1 MKTTRSGILLR
12 LALAAALAATPVT
25 VSLAQERRGDDQD
38 QRETMRGRSSGSV
51 TVPVSGTVAPDI
63 NPQTTAPV
71 TGTFTIQRFVRSGNN
86 VLAVGTVTAS
96 FTEPLTNVA
105 RTIVTQ
111 AAIPVDRAAS
121 GGQSATGAP
130 ADNDADVAVQ
140 GPAVAQQAVCDVLHL
155 VLGPL
160 DLNLLGLRVQL
171 NQVVLDITA
180 VPGAGNLLGNLL
192 CAIVGLLDGPGPL
205 AQLAALLNE
214 LLAILS

>member
-12 LALAAALAATPVT
+12 LALAAVLAATPV
-25 VSLAQERRGDDQD
+25 SAALARERGGGDQG
-38 QRETMRGRSSGSV
+38 QGETTQARMGSV
-51 TVPVSGTVAPDI
+51 TVPVTGTVAPNI

-71 TGTFTIQRFVRSGNN
+71 TGSFAIQRFVRSGDQ
-86 VLAVGTVTAS
+86 VLAVGTLTAS

-111 AAIPVDRAAS
+111 ASMPVDRAATQ
-121 GGQSATGAP
+121 GQSAAGVAG
-130 ADNDADVAVQ
+130 DDDVVVQ
-140 GPAVAQQAVCDVLHL
+140 GPAVAQQAACDVLHL

-160 DLNLLGLRVQL
+160 DLNLLGLRIQL

-192 CAIVGLLDGPGPL
+192 CAIVGLLDPPGPL
-205 AQLAALLNE
+205 AQLAALLNQ